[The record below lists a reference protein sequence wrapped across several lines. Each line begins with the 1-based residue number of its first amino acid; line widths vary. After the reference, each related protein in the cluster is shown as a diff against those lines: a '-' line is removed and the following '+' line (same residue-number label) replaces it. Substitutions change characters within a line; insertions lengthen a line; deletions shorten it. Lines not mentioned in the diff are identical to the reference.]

1 MPLKRLLR
9 LLILS
14 FFVVVFL
21 YIGDL
26 LYGMNLK
33 KGAGHVGYVIYYE
46 GAAYFTEDETITPED
61 MSDYLEAG
69 TTHHP
74 QRFFM
79 VAILRN
85 SGLQLA
91 FNRIKSGDKVRIWY
105 EEVLESNP
113 AQIDV
118 IDIEKVDE

>member
-9 LLILS
+9 LLIWS

-46 GAAYFTEDETITPED
+46 GTAYFVEDETITPED

-69 TTHHP
+69 AIYP
-74 QRFFM
+74 QSFFM